1 MLRGLTYLI
10 VGWLLIAIVGGLGD
24 VFMLTV
30 MLPAT
35 SVVVMT
41 HIAFSRAMP
50 LPYGLAL
57 AIAFGYLEDLHQ
69 GAPIGTLT
77 MAYAISFLGLS
88 WAAERLHVSGWLTRM
103 LSAFA
108 AVLLVDVL
116 TLGILAALAGPFEL
130 RREALWTSV
139 WDVRWHSVAT
149 ALVAPPV
156 WTLFERLFAVLK
168 IQQPTAAE
176 QPVPLGARKS

>member
-1 MLRGLTYLI
+1 MIRGLAYLV
-10 VGWLLIAIVGGLGD
+10 VGWLLIAIVGGLAD

-41 HIAFSRAMP
+41 HVAFSRAAP
-50 LPYGLAL
+50 LPFGLAL

-69 GAPIGTLT
+69 GAPVGTLT
-77 MAYAISFLGLS
+77 LAYALAYLGLS
-88 WAAERLHVSGWLTRM
+88 WASGRFHVGGWPTRM

-108 AVLLVDVL
+108 AVVVVDLL
-116 TLGILAALAGPFEL
+116 TAGILLGLAGPLEL
-130 RREALWTSV
+130 RRDAMLNSL
-139 WDVRWHSVAT
+139 WDVRWHALAT

-156 WTLFERLFAVLK
+156 WTLFERLFTALK
-168 IQQPTAAE
+168 IQQPPASE
-176 QPVPLGARKS
+176 QPSALGAKR